1 MKPTHL
7 TSKNIF
13 KLPTGRYRLEPGIYL
28 RVTGNSRSWTLIQQ
42 KNGVKQ
48 EIGLGSAH
56 QVSIT
61 EVRAKA
67 SQLRERLDLDQTPIV
82 EQVLFK
88 DFIPK
93 AFERICFIRQLG
105 KSTQESWKSSIR
117 QLIHYFGNKE
127 ISKIS
132 SLDIANYFSK
142 RWVSNHEISK
152 IRLFHLRGLLS
163 IAVKERLITHNPAD
177 WENALENYL
186 PSSYHVRKGR
196 PKNHWTAL
204 SAADAQKFVHL
215 LKSSNSNMAPVMLC
229 IILTACR
236 KNEISKAKWKEYN
249 PEEKILRVPPER
261 RKDRYPEDFL
271 IPLPRQVQEILE
283 NLPRNSEWIFPS
295 TNGRPRLCLQPQ
307 FLPEKV
313 IQYFDHFTL
322 HGFRSTFSDWCAENN
337 KPYLVSEKCLMH
349 SVGSQTY
356 RAYQRSDLLEQR
368 RQLLQ
373 EWADF
378 LLEE

>member
-1 MKPTHL
+1 MKPTRL

-67 SQLRERLDLDQTPIV
+67 AKLRERFDLNQTSV
-82 EQVLFK
+82 STQVLFK

-105 KSTQESWKSSIR
+105 ESTQESWKSSIR
-117 QLIHYFGNKE
+117 QLMPYFGNKE

-142 RWVSNHEISK
+142 RWISNHEISK

-163 IAVKERLITHNPAD
+163 IAIKERLINQNPAD

-204 SAADAQKFVHL
+204 SAENTKKFVRL
-215 LKSSNSNMAPVMLC
+215 LKSSNSNMAPVMLS

-236 KNEISKAKWKEYN
+236 KNEISKAKWEEYVE
-249 PEEKILRVPPER
+249 EEKILRVPPER
-261 RKDRYPEDFL
+261 RKDRYPADFL
-271 IPLPRQVQEILE
+271 VPIPKQVQEILE
-283 NLPRNSEWIFPS
+283 SLSRDSEWIFPS
-295 TNGRPRLCLQPQ
+295 NNGRPRLCLQPQ
-307 FLPEKV
+307 FLPEEV
-313 IQYFDHFTL
+313 IQDFGHFTL
-322 HGFRSTFSDWCAENN
+322 HGFRSTFSDWCAENG
-337 KPYLVSEKCLMH
+337 KSYLVAEKCLMH
-349 SVGSQTY
+349 SVGTQTY